1 MDGDNVVPVFGNLAD
16 ITAPTFT
23 GVTIDKTMRDKA
35 VAGVVT
41 FKGNYDFRTFTA
53 EDRSIL
59 LLGAENTLYWP
70 QSGASIGACR
80 AYFQLADGITAADVN
95 DARLF
100 FGTNDTQGIEAIG
113 QASSVTNRDNH
124 AWYSLDGKRLNAR
137 PTTKGIYV
145 RNGKKV
151 VVK

>member
-1 MDGDNVVPVFGNLAD
+1 MDGDNVVPVFGKWAD
-16 ITAPTFT
+16 ITDPTFKD
-23 GVTIDKTMRDKA
+23 VTIDETMNDKA
-35 VAGVVT
+35 FTGVVT
-41 FKGNYDFRTFTA
+41 FKGTCDARSFTYD
-53 EDRSIL
+53 DRSIL
-59 LLGAENTLYWP
+59 LLGEENTLYWP

-113 QASSVTNRDNH
+113 QASSATNHDAD